1 MAYIEM
7 EARLDEAMTLLK
19 DIDHNEQRIRKS
31 VLGQFGTKAKNAAK
45 RAYVSV
51 LHKQT
56 GYLYKSIR
64 RYVYRNGKAVV
75 VTAHKKDDTNRYGFV
90 LAHGAVIEPKNGNYL
105 TFKIGDKWYRS
116 HKVELKPH
124 DFIEGPVIRYVDSL
138 RADSDLNVIM
148 LKQLEKLEKKAAEKA
163 AGK

>member
-7 EARLDEAMTLLK
+7 ESRLDSAMTLLK

-31 VLGQFGTKAKNAAK
+31 VLGMFGTKAKNAAK
-45 RAYVSV
+45 REYNSV

-90 LAHGAVIEPKNGNYL
+90 LAHGAVIEPKNADFL
-105 TFKIGDKWYRS
+105 TFKIGDKWYRR
-116 HKVELKPH
+116 HQVRIEPH
-124 DFIEGPVIRYVDSL
+124 DFIEEPVMRYVDSM
-138 RADSDLNVIM
+138 RADSDLNEIM
-148 LKQLEKLEKKAAEKA
+148 QKQLDKLIEKAEKV
-163 AGK
+163 KT